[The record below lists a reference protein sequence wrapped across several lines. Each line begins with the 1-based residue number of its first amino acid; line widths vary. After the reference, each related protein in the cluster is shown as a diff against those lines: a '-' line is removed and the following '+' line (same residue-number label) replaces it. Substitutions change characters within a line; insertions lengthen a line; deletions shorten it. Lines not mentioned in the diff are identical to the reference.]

1 MYDLSKLNK
10 QGEDTKEWFKKEIS
24 SLRTGRATPALVDGV
39 VVSSYGARTPLKQL
53 ASIGVEDAKTIRI
66 TPWDTSVLKDI
77 EQAISASDL
86 GAQPIADK
94 QSIRI
99 TLPELTEERRTVLT
113 KLLSEKLEKA
123 KITLRQERDV
133 IWKDVQEKERA
144 GEISEDE
151 KFRLKDELQK
161 IIDTASKDLDEIA
174 GAKKKEIAS

>member
-39 VVSSYGARTPLKQL
+39 IVNSYGARTPLKQL
-53 ASIGVEDAKTIRI
+53 ASISVEDARTIRI
-66 TPWDTSVLKDI
+66 TPWDTGVLKDI

-99 TLPELTEERRTVLT
+99 ALPDLTEERRNSLT

-123 KITLRQERDV
+123 KITLRQERDG
-133 IWKDVQEKERA
+133 IWKDIQEKERA

-161 IIDTASKDLDEIA
+161 IIDEASKNLSEISD
-174 GAKKKEIAS
+174 AKKKEISS